1 MMPCP
6 PADFRRWPRVS
17 RERPDIYILENLE
30 ALGGL
35 PPVVFF
41 AALPLKIAN
50 GTGSPLRP
58 VAFVPKR

>member
-1 MMPCP
+1 M
-6 PADFRRWPRVS
+6 
-17 RERPDIYILENLE
+17 
-30 ALGGL
+30 GGL